1 MRPSASLLRFSLVLN
16 ACLLFSYGV
25 WYMHQSTVVGFV
37 PEPTAQ
43 VAPVARTVVET
54 KPTTTPAAAA
64 ETTEAAPPQA
74 AAQIDPHCAL
84 SQLRQCSDVTPRTHY
99 VMRGTKYWVLY
110 NFVIGER
117 RVACN
122 ETVTYTTHG
131 DFTFLDNIVPLVL
144 RWRAPVSFA
153 LYAPAD
159 DFIPSVEALSYLRF
173 CADPLARELVT
184 FHVVFDVDKVPLNVT
199 NATQLLQRQPDC
211 SKPPPW
217 VAKESYRKAK
227 HLTYPVNV
235 LRNVARETVMTH
247 YVLPSDVEL
256 YPSEGLAEQFIDMV
270 RRNAPVLCRPQPRVY
285 VLSIFEVAANHTPPL
300 HKDQLTGMLKNGTA
314 IPFHKY
320 MCPTCHRIPKAKE
333 WTFSKETQQM
343 DVFHVGKRHP
353 PFEKWEPIYICTN
366 QEPAYDERLTWEGKM
381 DKMGQGYT
389 LCIQDYDFM
398 ILNNAFLVHKPGI
411 KKYKPDKWRDTLV
424 SKQRRF
430 ILSAEKLELER
441 MFGRRKQCNLS

>member
-43 VAPVARTVVET
+43 AAPVART
-54 KPTTTPAAAA
+54 
-64 ETTEAAPPQA
+64 
-74 AAQIDPHCAL
+74 
-84 SQLRQCSDVTPRTHY
+84 
-99 VMRGTKYWVLY
+99 
-110 NFVIGER
+110 
-117 RVACN
+117 
-122 ETVTYTTHG
+122 
-131 DFTFLDNIVPLVL
+131 
-144 RWRAPVSFA
+144 
-153 LYAPAD
+153 
-159 DFIPSVEALSYLRF
+159 
-173 CADPLARELVT
+173 
-184 FHVVFDVDKVPLNVT
+184 
-199 NATQLLQRQPDC
+199 
-211 SKPPPW
+211 
-217 VAKESYRKAK
+217 ESYRKAK

-256 YPSEGLAEQFIDMV
+256 YPSEGLAEQFIDM
-270 RRNAPVLCRPQPRVY
+270 
-285 VLSIFEVAANHTPPL
+285 
-300 HKDQLTGMLKNGTA
+300 
-314 IPFHKY
+314 
-320 MCPTCHRIPKAKE
+320 AKE